1 MLLLATFALLVLMHS
16 WATPVFEAPD
26 EVWHYAYVRWLA
38 EGHGLPPMDSDVSGA
53 HQQVAQ
59 PPLYYMA
66 ASLISAPFPDDDLD
80 DLMWGNPHFGYQG
93 PLTSADNKNM
103 LIHPPDQRWP
113 WPCGISE
120 RERGAEQNLI
130 PQGGCGAAR
139 TIHLTRLTSLLFG
152 MLTVAAAWG
161 LGHETFKAHGAA
173 RRSALLTA
181 ALVAFHP
188 QFVFISSVVSNDSAV
203 AALATTTLWMT
214 ARVLRRGL
222 TLRRALLVGAL
233 TGLSILCKTSALLL
247 LPLVG
252 AACLW
257 RGWRDRRTI
266 RDLIA
271 PLSAYSASALLV
283 GGWWYARNA
292 IRYGAPL
299 GLTAHTQTLWARPEP
314 APLWALI
321 PELPLLLRSF
331 WAAYGWGHVMWP
343 VGVYLLLGGLSL
355 YALGRSLWESIASAR
370 REGVAPRHA
379 ILALAALWGLGIF
392 AALLQWM
399 RQVGAPHGRLL
410 FPALGAWALWLANGL
425 RASHRGSNDPLRALL
440 LAALMVTS
448 ALAPGARILA
458 TFAPPSLGAPA
469 RMQARVEAR
478 DLTYDERARLLGVR
492 VTPTRVA
499 PGDTFTVAA
508 CWEAIQ
514 PMHKDYMVY
523 VHLLGPDQSRVAE
536 RYTYPGLGR
545 FPTSLWPA
553 GRAFCD
559 AYRVA
564 VEPWAAPLM
573 RYQLSVGLFDAATGA
588 PLTARGPD
596 GGSAMPPVVDA
607 VIVEPREPVEFA
619 AQIAGYTSLS
629 EEDKV
634 GYRVG
639 DQREV
644 SIALRGYAARNRVMA
659 GETLTVTLAWEAR
672 SQPEADLVAFVH
684 VWTPEDK
691 QPLAQHD
698 SRPRQ
703 GWFPTPAWQAGERV
717 IDAHLVAIPADA
729 PPGRYPL
736 WAGLYHAADGARPP
750 ALAGEERMPYD
761 LIPIGEIEIID
772 LPGS

>member
-1 MLLLATFALLVLMHS
+1 MKRPHPLMLLLATFALLALLHT

-26 EVWHYAYVRWLA
+26 EVWHYAYARWLA
-38 EGHGLPPMDSDVSGA
+38 EGHGLPPMDSDISGA

-59 PPLYYMA
+59 PPLYYAA

-113 WPCGISE
+113 W
-120 RERGAEQNLI
+120 R
-130 PQGGCGAAR
+130 GAAR
-139 TIHLTRLTSLLFG
+139 TIHITRLTSLLFG

-161 LGHETFKAHGAA
+161 LGHETLGT

-203 AALATTTLWMT
+203 AALATATLWMT

-233 TGLSILCKTSALLL
+233 TGLSLLCKTSALLL

-257 RGWRDRRTI
+257 RGWRARPSL

-271 PLSAYSASALLV
+271 PLSAYGASALLV

-314 APLWALI
+314 VPLWALI

-355 YALGRSLWESIASAR
+355 CALGRSLWESVASAR
-370 REGVAPRHA
+370 REGITPRHA
-379 ILALAALWGLGIF
+379 ILALGALWGLGF
-392 AALLQWM
+392 VTALLQWM

-410 FPALGAWALWLANGL
+410 FPALGAWAVWLANGL
-425 RASHRGSNDPLRALL
+425 RAPDRGANDPLGALSSLL
-440 LAALMVTS
+440 LAALMVAS

-458 TFAPPSLGAPA
+458 TFAPPRLGSPA
-469 RMQARVEAR
+469 RMQARVEPR
-478 DLTYDERARLLGVR
+478 DLAYDERARLLGVE
-492 VTPTRVA
+492 VTPTRVT
-499 PGDTFTVAA
+499 PGDAFTVEA
-508 CWEAIQ
+508 CWEATR
-514 PMHKDYMVY
+514 PLTEDYMVY

-545 FPTSLWPA
+545 FPTSLWPV

-559 AYRVA
+559 EYRVT
-564 VEPWAAPLM
+564 VEPWAAPLT
-573 RYQLSVGLFDAATGA
+573 RYQLSVGLFDAETGA
-588 PLTARGPD
+588 TLTARGAD
-596 GGSAMPPVVDA
+596 GSSAMPPVVGA
-607 VIVEPREPVEFA
+607 VVVEPRAPVEFA
-619 AQIAGYTSLS
+619 AQIAGYTPLP
-629 EEDKV
+629 EEDQV
-634 GYRVG
+634 GYRLG

-644 SIALRGYAARNRVMA
+644 VVALRGYAARNRVAA

-684 VWTPEDK
+684 VWTPGDD

-703 GWFPTPAWQAGERV
+703 GWFPTTAWQASERV
-717 IDAHLVAIPADA
+717 IDAHPIAIPADA

-750 ALAGEERMPYD
+750 ALAGEEDLPYN
-761 LIPIGEIEIID
+761 LIPLGEIEIVQE
-772 LPGS
+772 